1 MADGHDDAGH
11 GHEHHDA
18 GHGHGTVAGLKKH
31 HWAVVAGIV
40 VGAVVLY
47 VLYRRGQAASAAAAG
62 QAANATGSGTASG
75 ALPGDTSSGSGSG
88 SGSSSTAPAPNPIA
102 AAGYTRLGSIQ
113 EAIALWRQGFQVEY
127 NAAPSGS
134 TPVMQPWHPG
144 LGLPNLT
151 LWLTPGATPS
161 TATGGGA
168 GATTPSSSGSSGGTA
183 PSHHSPSP
191 SPTSS
196 GSPGLEHLGYS
207 AVTGGFK
214 HAQALHAAGHTLYYN
229 NGGKA
234 HVWTPGQPLSGLT
247 LYTKG
252 AAA

>member
-31 HWAVVAGIV
+31 HWAVIAGVV

-88 SGSSSTAPAPNPIA
+88 SGSGSSSTPAPNPIA

-144 LGLPNLT
+144 LGLPDLT
-151 LWLTPGATPS
+151 LWLSPGATPS

-168 GATTPSSSGSSGGTA
+168 GATTPTSSSGGTA

-196 GSPGLEHLGYS
+196 GSPGLEHLGYR

-229 NGGKA
+229 AGGKA